1 MQSISLLSLPLTAS
15 ATVRAER
22 FVTYAGAECGA
33 GVAAAGVADVA
44 GVSGDVIPVV
54 RIGTA
59 VVAAGAAVTAGALVE
74 SDAQGRAVTRSTGV
88 VLGRALQAAAAAGSR
103 IEVLLI
109 GN

>member
-1 MQSISLLSLPLTAS
+1 MQSIPLLTLPLTAS
-15 ATVRAER
+15 ATVRTER

-33 GVAAAGVADVA
+33 GVAAAGVAADA
-44 GVSGDVIPVV
+44 GVSGDLIPVV

-59 VVAAGAAVTAGALVE
+59 VVVAGAAVTAGALVE
-74 SDAQGRAVTRSTGV
+74 SDAQGRAVTRSAGV
-88 VLGRALQAAAAAGSR
+88 VLGRALQAAGAAGAR

>member
-1 MQSISLLSLPLTAS
+1 MQSIPLLTLPLTAS
-15 ATVRAER
+15 ATVRTER

-33 GVAAAGVADVA
+33 GVAAAGVSADA
-44 GVSGDVIPVV
+44 GVSGDLIPVV

-59 VVAAGAAVTAGALVE
+59 VVVAGGAVNAGALVE
-74 SDAQGRAVTRSTGV
+74 SDGQGRAVTRNTGV
-88 VLGRALQAAAAAGSR
+88 VLGRALQAAGAAGAR

>member
-1 MQSISLLSLPLTAS
+1 MQSIPLLTLPLTAS
-15 ATVRAER
+15 ATVRTER

-33 GVAAAGVADVA
+33 GVASAGVSADA
-44 GVSGDVIPVV
+44 GVSGDLIPVV

-59 VVAAGAAVTAGALVE
+59 VVAAGAAVAAGALVQTD
-74 SDAQGRAVTRSTGV
+74 SQGRAITRDAGV
-88 VLGRALQAAAAAGSR
+88 VVGRALQAAGAAGAR